1 MGILEELPG
10 INPNSI
16 EEVCLSK
23 NPLEFIISCHILFL
37 LIFSYA
43 CFAFADSQSD
53 LRATVVEAF
62 MAARTLEHDVEAR
75 KLMTAD
81 LEHDYLHKKRISI
94 RVRSGRVVAFDFDP
108 ARIVQPN
115 ERKFQVDVES
125 IWADLNEQ
133 VFATQYERLR
143 FVKVKNE
150 WLADKIEFIRSVP
163 GKKLLPFNVESEKR
177 AKLALAVVKKFM
189 KAVVNRNPKAAI
201 QFTTQEFQTNAG
213 GQEQLEQL
221 LAGPA
226 DPHYTAYDL
235 RSLIQKDKKEI
246 EIKAGLYSVRKGKKG
261 VEIIEARLIAR
272 QGKTDWNIDNFQ
284 LERRSDGESK
294 RNAS

>member
-1 MGILEELPG
+1 MEEAR
-10 INPNSI
+10 
-16 EEVCLSK
+16 LSK
-23 NPLEFIISCHILFL
+23 NRFEFIMSTLFL

-43 CFAFADSQSD
+43 CFAVADSQAD
-53 LRATVVEAF
+53 LRAAVVEAF

-81 LEHDYLHKKRISI
+81 LEHDYLHKKRLSI

-108 ARIVQPN
+108 ATFVQSN
-115 ERKFQVDVES
+115 EREFQLDVES

-133 VFATQYERLR
+133 VFATQYERLK

-201 QFTTQEFQTNAG
+201 QF
-213 GQEQLEQL
+213 
-221 LAGPA
+221 
-226 DPHYTAYDL
+226 
-235 RSLIQKDKKEI
+235 
-246 EIKAGLYSVRKGKKG
+246 
-261 VEIIEARLIAR
+261 
-272 QGKTDWNIDNFQ
+272 
-284 LERRSDGESK
+284 
-294 RNAS
+294 